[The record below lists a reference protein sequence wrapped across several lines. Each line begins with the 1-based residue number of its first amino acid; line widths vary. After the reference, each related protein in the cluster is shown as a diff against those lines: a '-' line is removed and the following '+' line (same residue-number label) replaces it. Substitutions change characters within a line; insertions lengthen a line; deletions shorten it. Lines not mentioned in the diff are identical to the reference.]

1 MTGGQAGINVE
12 GLDKTL
18 NALRIIDPELK
29 KNLNREM
36 VKSVRPIITKT
47 KNRVVTR
54 PARNWGKWT
63 ESDTGRDL
71 SWNAGTV
78 KKGIGTST
86 ANARAISGVRGQFR
100 LMNKSAAGAIFEN
113 AGARGGNGSVQSRF
127 FLRNIALHGGKPPR
141 LLVQTWREEKGYT
154 VVALAMRGVVTKAEQ
169 RVEAAM
175 R

>member
-1 MTGGQAGINVE
+1 MSQAGINVE

-18 NALRIIDPELK
+18 AALRIIDPELK

-47 KNRVVTR
+47 KNRVVKN

-63 ESDTGRDL
+63 DASTGRNL
-71 SWNAGTV
+71 SWDFEAV
-78 KKGIGTST
+78 KRGITTST
-86 ANARAISGVRGQFR
+86 ANARAKSGVRGQFR
-100 LMNKSAAGAIFEN
+100 LMNKSPAGAIFEN
-113 AGARGGNGSVQSRF
+113 AGAAGGNGTIQSHY
-127 FLRNIALHGGKPPR
+127 FLKNIALHGGKPPR

-154 VVALAMRGVVTKAEQ
+154 VVALAMRGVVDQAEQ
-169 RVEAAM
+169 RVKAAM